1 MPSEL
6 STSIACRII
15 TNRIS
20 AASLAIRSNTQA
32 SQLSS
37 SQRPVMSQR
46 ELERERMLAPAIRN
60 NNRARMETSS
70 ASYTVAPKS
79 TFDASR
85 ALDPSSK
92 PIGASGIEAFRKM
105 TAKQGKK
112 RS

>member
-1 MPSEL
+1 M
-6 STSIACRII
+6 T
-15 TNRIS
+15 
-20 AASLAIRSNTQA
+20 
-32 SQLSS
+32 
-37 SQRPVMSQR
+37 QR

-79 TFDASR
+79 TFDPARS
-85 ALDPSSK
+85 ADPSMK
-92 PIGASGIEAFRKM
+92 PIGASGMEAFRRM